1 MFAPPIC
8 RRRWRNNAFPFRQI
22 QRRRRQPANIAAS
35 GASKFDPRCSR
46 RRSAGGDGGTTLFR
60 SARSNEDGGNQRT
73 SQRAERANSTRDVRA
88 ADLQEEMAEQRFSV
102 PPDPTKTA
110 ATSEHRS
117 ERSEQI
123 RPAMFAP
130 PSCRRR
136 WRNNASPFRQIR
148 RRRRQPAN
156 IAASGASKLDPRC
169 SRRAAGGDGGTTLLR
184 SARSDED
191 GGNQRTS
198 QRAERAN

>member
-60 SARSNEDGGNQRT
+60 SARSDEDGGNQRT

-88 ADLQEEMAEQRFSV
+88 ADLQEELAEQRFSV

-110 ATSEHRS
+110 ATQRTSQRAERANSTRDVRAADLQEELATTLFRS
-117 ERSEQI
+117 ANSDEDGGNS
-123 RPAMFAP
+123 
-130 PSCRRR
+130 
-136 WRNNASPFRQIR
+136 
-148 RRRRQPAN
+148 AN

-169 SRRAAGGDGGTTLLR
+169 S
-184 SARSDED
+184 
-191 GGNQRTS
+191 
-198 QRAERAN
+198 

>member
-1 MFAPPIC
+1 
-8 RRRWRNNAFPFRQI
+8 
-22 QRRRRQPANIAAS
+22 
-35 GASKFDPRCSR
+35 
-46 RRSAGGDGGTTLFR
+46 
-60 SARSNEDGGNQRT
+60 
-73 SQRAERANSTRDVRA
+73 
-88 ADLQEEMAEQRFSV
+88 MAEQRFSV

-123 RPAMFAP
+123 RPAMFA

-169 SRRAAGGDGGTTLLR
+169 SRRRAAGGVGGTTLFR

-191 GGNQRTS
+191 GGNPANIAASGASNQTERCSRRRSAGGDGGTTLFRS
-198 QRAERAN
+198 ARSDEDGGNPANIAASGASNQNRARCPS

>member
-60 SARSNEDGGNQRT
+60 SARSDEDGGNQRT

-110 ATSEHRS
+110 AT
-117 ERSEQI
+117 
-123 RPAMFAP
+123 
-130 PSCRRR
+130 
-136 WRNNASPFRQIR
+136 
-148 RRRRQPAN
+148 
-156 IAASGASKLDPRC
+156 
-169 SRRAAGGDGGTTLLR
+169 
-184 SARSDED
+184 
-191 GGNQRTS
+191 QRTS
-198 QRAERAN
+198 PRAERAIKQSASSLTKIRRSHRTRASGSALQRPRRTPVG